1 MVITSTGRR
10 CIQTVALS
18 LAHSAEWPK
27 APAIY
32 QIYPRS
38 FLDTT
43 GTGIG
48 DLNGITSKL
57 GVIADLGVDAIWL
70 SPIYVSPFIDG
81 GYDITDH
88 CAIDPRFGTMDDFD
102 ALVAR
107 ADTFGLRVMLDQV
120 LNHTSDQNPYF
131 QDAIAGDADAAARY
145 VWRDPK
151 PDGTAPNNWLTQ
163 FGQPAW
169 TWNHKRRQYYMH
181 QFLKEQPSLDL
192 RCPAVQE
199 THERE
204 LKFWLDRGVSGF
216 RFDVVTAFLFDPS
229 MKDNPPASPQVQEKV
244 SGDNFVPYTY
254 QDHKYDILP
263 GDGAAYMEKLR
274 EWVGPDV
281 WMIGESTAGN
291 DSLSL
296 AMDFTEPGR
305 LDGCY
310 TTDFP
315 EGKADAQTLER
326 IFDAGTDLQRLPGW
340 LSSHDQPR
348 HLEDAD
354 MGKFYAL
361 LMGCLP
367 GPWLIYQ
374 GEELGLIQPKL
385 DKEDVTD
392 PLDLLYW
399 PDGPGRE
406 GGRVPLPWTMDTP
419 NDGFSTGTPWLPMDW
434 PSTSTRAHP
443 DAQELS
449 VFYHKVLGL
458 RKTCSWHT
466 ATIKTHMRTDDVL
479 RFTLDTTDGDF
490 DVLVNY
496 SKDAL
501 PLPDGDTVVATR
513 CIDDAVPGRTVV
525 VSR

>member
-1 MVITSTGRR
+1 MVR
-10 CIQTVALS
+10 S
-18 LAHSAEWPK
+18 LAPSKQWPQ
-27 APAIY
+27 APAVY

-43 GTGIG
+43 GNGIG

-57 GVIADLGVDAIWL
+57 DVIADLGVDAVWL
-70 SPIYVSPFIDG
+70 SPVYLSPFVDG

-88 CAIDPRFGTMDDFD
+88 CKIDPRFGTMDDFD
-102 ALVAR
+102 ALVSKAH
-107 ADTFGLRVMLDQV
+107 DLGLRVIMDQV
-120 LNHTSDQNPYF
+120 LNHTSDQNPHF
-131 QDAIAGDADAAARY
+131 QASIEGDETAAARY

-163 FGQPAW
+163 FGQQAW

-192 RCPAVQE
+192 RCEAVQE
-199 THERE
+199 THRE
-204 LKFWLDRGVSGF
+204 ELQFWQARGVDGF

-229 MKDNPPASPQVQEKV
+229 MKDNPPASAELQDKV

-254 QDHKYDILP
+254 QDHQYDILP

-274 EWVGPDV
+274 EWVGPDA
-281 WMIGESTAGN
+281 WLIGESTAGN

-296 AMDFTEPGR
+296 AMDFTSDGR

-315 EGKADAQTLER
+315 EGKADADTLQR
-326 IFDAGTDLQRLPGW
+326 IFDTGTDLQRLPGW

-354 MGKFYAL
+354 MGRFYAL
-361 LMGCLP
+361 LMAAIP

-374 GEELGLIQPKL
+374 GEELGLLQPKL
-385 DKEDVTD
+385 SKDDVTD

-406 GGRVPLPWTMDTP
+406 GARVPLPWQAEAE
-419 NDGFSTGTPWLPMDW
+419 NAGFSSGKPWLPMDW
-434 PSTSTRAHP
+434 PPQNARDQNASDGLPA
-443 DAQELS
+443 
-449 VFYHKVLGL
+449 FYRKVLQL
-458 RKTCSWHT
+458 RQSHAWNT
-466 ATIKTHMRTDDVL
+466 ATVPAYVR
-479 RFTLDTTDGDF
+479 DGDLLSMTLQTTSETF
-490 DVLVNY
+490 IVDVNY
-496 SKDAL
+496 GDMPVDSRSGAPLIASGEVGKTL
-501 PLPDGDTVVATR
+501 PA
-513 CIDDAVPGRTVV
+513 RTVAV
-525 VSR
+525 YAA

>member
-1 MVITSTGRR
+1 M
-10 CIQTVALS
+10 
-18 LAHSAEWPK
+18 AHNATWPK
-27 APAIY
+27 APAVY

-43 GTGIG
+43 GSGVG

-57 GVIADLGVDAIWL
+57 DVIADLGVDAVWL
-70 SPIYVSPFIDG
+70 SPIYVSPFVDG
-81 GYDITDH
+81 GYDIVDH
-88 CAIDPRFGTMDDFD
+88 CAIDPRFGTMADFD
-102 ALVAR
+102 KLVTR
-107 ADTFGLRVMLDQV
+107 ADALGLCVVLDQV
-120 LNHTSDQNPYF
+120 LNHTSDQHPHF
-131 QDAIAGDADAAARY
+131 QAGIAGDEDAAARY

-169 TWNHKRRQYYMH
+169 TWNHKRRQYYLH

-192 RCPAVQE
+192 RCPLVQE
-199 THERE
+199 THRE
-204 LKFWLDRGVSGF
+204 ELQFWVDKGVSGF

-229 MKDNPPASPQVQEKV
+229 MKDNPPASAAVQDKV

-254 QDHKYDILP
+254 QDHQYDILP

-274 EWVGPDV
+274 EWVGPDI

-296 AMDFTEPGR
+296 AMEFTEKGR

-315 EGKADAQTLER
+315 EGKADAATLMR
-326 IFDAGTDLQRLPGW
+326 IFKSGTDLARLPGW

-348 HLEDAD
+348 HLDEPDL
-354 MGKFYAL
+354 GRFYAL
-361 LMGCLP
+361 LMGALP

-374 GEELGLIQPKL
+374 GEELGLTQPEL
-385 DKEDVTD
+385 AHQDVTD

-406 GGRVPLPWTMDTP
+406 GSRVPLPWDAHSKGQ
-419 NDGFSTGTPWLPMDW
+419 GFSNGTPWLPMDW
-434 PSTSTRAHP
+434 PETTARAHP
-443 DAQELS
+443 DAQSLIA
-449 VFYHKVLGL
+449 FYTKVLSL
-458 RKTCSWHT
+458 RRELGWDT
-466 ATIKTHMRTDDVL
+466 ADIIAFDHDSDVL
-479 RFTLDTTDGDF
+479 RFTLETPSAQF
-490 DVLVNY
+490 
-496 SKDAL
+496 
-501 PLPDGDTVVATR
+501 TVVANYGPAP
-513 CIDDAVPGRTVV
+513 IDRPLGDVVIASDATKDDIPGRTVV
-525 VSR
+525 IFS